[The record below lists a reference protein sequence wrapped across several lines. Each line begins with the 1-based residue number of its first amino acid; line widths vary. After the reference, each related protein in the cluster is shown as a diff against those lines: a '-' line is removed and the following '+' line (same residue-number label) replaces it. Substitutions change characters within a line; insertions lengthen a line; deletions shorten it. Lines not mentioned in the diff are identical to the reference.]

1 MVRAALGVVYL
12 LASATANGWNLLQ
25 LGLLTSTN
33 SSDDLRNR
41 TEAGPRDRGGPSR
54 PDPGLGSNKTW
65 DWWSVA
71 WDGAYHYVG
80 NSWWIKMWVR
90 MLLQVAENGISYCGT
105 LCASIGLAARWSY
118 WLLTGMV
125 LVFLLQLL
133 VWTSTWVIHPTWIH
147 SRALWR
153 YCQGTGTWSDVTRLQ
168 GQRPFIPVWKGPGTG
183 TPWSALYIQ
192 REVRGRGPNQKP
204 FDLLV
209 ADGAAVTRLR
219 HGTIR
224 GRTNRHGFLCQCEE
238 VRASS
243 QSIPP
248 SPHRD
253 CQLRC
258 PLVRSRPLRRPRSCA
273 GAHQGQRNG
282 PAGPG
287 GQPAGTGRKRALGT
301 VRGDHKFLR
310 DTLVPLFRPQ
320 HGKMR
325 PSLVLVSVVP
335 VLPYEASFS
344 PGARRRVPGPKTR
357 RF

>member
-54 PDPGLGSNKTW
+54 PDPGLGGNRTW

-133 VWTSTWVIHPTWIH
+133 VWTYTWGHSSDLDSLQGPLAILPRDRHLERCDTLAGAEAFHTRVERAGCRNTMVRLVHPA
-147 SRALWR
+147 R
-153 YCQGTGTWSDVTRLQ
+153 GTGKRTESEAI
-168 GQRPFIPVWKGPGTG
+168 RPL
-183 TPWSALYIQ
+183 SC
-192 REVRGRGPNQKP
+192 RRSCCSE
-204 FDLLV
+204 
-209 ADGAAVTRLR
+209 
-219 HGTIR
+219 
-224 GRTNRHGFLCQCEE
+224 
-238 VRASS
+238 ASS
-243 QSIPP
+243 WDYKGKNESARIP
-248 SPHRD
+248 
-253 CQLRC
+253 L
-258 PLVRSRPLRRPRSCA
+258 
-273 GAHQGQRNG
+273 
-282 PAGPG
+282 
-287 GQPAGTGRKRALGT
+287 
-301 VRGDHKFLR
+301 
-310 DTLVPLFRPQ
+310 
-320 HGKMR
+320 
-325 PSLVLVSVVP
+325 P
-335 VLPYEASFS
+335 V
-344 PGARRRVPGPKTR
+344 
-357 RF
+357 

>member
-25 LGLLTSTN
+25 LGLLTGIN

-54 PDPGLGSNKTW
+54 PDPGLGGNGTW

-133 VWTSTWVIHPTWIH
+133 VWTYTWVIHPTWIH

-168 GQRPFIPVWKGPGTG
+168 GQRPFIPVWERAGCRDTMVRLVHPARGTG
-183 TPWSALYIQ
+183 KRTESEA
-192 REVRGRGPNQKP
+192 
-204 FDLLV
+204 
-209 ADGAAVTRLR
+209 
-219 HGTIR
+219 IR
-224 GRTNRHGFLCQCEE
+224 PLSCRRSCCSE
-238 VRASS
+238 ASS
-243 QSIPP
+243 WDYKGKNESA
-248 SPHRD
+248 RF
-253 CQLRC
+253 
-258 PLVRSRPLRRPRSCA
+258 PL
-273 GAHQGQRNG
+273 
-282 PAGPG
+282 
-287 GQPAGTGRKRALGT
+287 
-301 VRGDHKFLR
+301 
-310 DTLVPLFRPQ
+310 
-320 HGKMR
+320 
-325 PSLVLVSVVP
+325 P
-335 VLPYEASFS
+335 V
-344 PGARRRVPGPKTR
+344 
-357 RF
+357 